1 MKGLIWIIV
10 LFLIA
15 VGAAIGLHSYS
26 GNVYIA
32 VEQTLIRLNLH
43 LFLIGLLIS
52 VCALYFL
59 VKIFFGM
66 IATPS
71 KVSSFGH
78 NRKTRKALEAL
89 HSAGVAYFESRYP
102 KAEQDAAKVLDNK
115 FAGDENRI
123 LALMIA
129 AESADKNGNY
139 AARDKYLDDIATH
152 LPAKSQL
159 PRHLLLA
166 ESALSRHDYETA
178 NEHLQAAEKL
188 DSHLMQLVRLQLH
201 YALAQNDAL
210 NILDKTDKL
219 QKANAIN
226 EAEAINYRTKAYQD
240 LVRGAQTASS
250 LKTAIKRIPDA
261 QKSGALCVPIAEQ
274 YEQLGLYGDA
284 VAWVNSYY
292 PHTHHAGL
300 LKPFVR
306 SVRYLSDAEQRKA
319 IDTADSWL
327 KTQPNDAQLLLNLG
341 EMAYNKQLWGKAQSY
356 LEASISVKPTMQA
369 RLALAKVFDEVNAP
383 QLAAEQR
390 QLVLN
395 EVSH

>member
-59 VKIFFGM
+59 VKVFFGVM
-66 IATPS
+66 ATPG
-71 KVSSFGH
+71 KVSRFGH
-78 NRKTRKALEAL
+78 NRKSRKAWEAL
-89 HSAGVAYFESRYP
+89 HSAGIAYFEGRYP
-102 KAEQDAAKVLDNK
+102 KAEQDAAKVLANK
-115 FAGDENRI
+115 QAGDDNRI

-129 AESADKNGNY
+129 AEAADKNGHY
-139 AARDKYLDDIATH
+139 ADRDKYLDDIATR

-166 ESALSRHDYETA
+166 QSALAHRDYETA
-178 NEHLQAAEKL
+178 HQHLQAAEKL
-188 DSHLMQLVRLQLH
+188 DSHLTQLIRLQLN

-210 NILDKTDKL
+210 SILDKTDKL

-226 EAEAINYRTKAYQD
+226 ETEAIGYRNLAYEKLIHSATD
-240 LVRGAQTASS
+240 SGS
-250 LKTAIKRIPDA
+250 LKSAIKRIPDA
-261 QKSGALCVPIAEQ
+261 QKSSALCVPIAEQ

-292 PHTHHAGL
+292 PHTHHHGL

-369 RLALAKVFDEVNAP
+369 RLALAKVFDEINAP

-395 EVSH
+395 EVTR

>member
-52 VCALYFL
+52 VCLLYFL
-59 VKIFFGM
+59 VKIFFGV
-66 IATPS
+66 IATPG
-71 KVSSFGH
+71 KVSRFGH
-78 NRKTRKALEAL
+78 SRKNRKALEAL
-89 HSAGVAYFESRYP
+89 HFAGVAFFEGRYL
-102 KAEQDAAKVLDNK
+102 KAEQDATKVLNNK
-115 FAGDENRI
+115 HAGDESRI

-129 AESADKNGNY
+129 AQSADKNGNH
-139 AARDKYLDDIATH
+139 AARDKHLDDIATH

-166 ESALSRHDYETA
+166 ESALAQRDYETA
-178 NEHLQAAEKL
+178 HTHLQAAEKL
-188 DSHLMQLVRLQLH
+188 DSHLTQLIRLQLH

-226 EAEAINYRTKAYQD
+226 EAEAVNYRTQAYEK
-240 LVRGAQTASS
+240 LVRGAQDSGS

-274 YEQLGLYGDA
+274 YEYLGLYEDA
-284 VAWVNSYY
+284 VNWVNSYY
-292 PHTHHAGL
+292 PHTHHADL

-306 SVRYLSDAEQRKA
+306 SVRYLDDAQQRKA
-319 IDTADSWL
+319 IDTADAWL

-341 EMAYNKQLWGKAQSY
+341 EMAFNKQLWGKAQNY
-356 LEASISVKPTMQA
+356 LEASIAVKPTMQA
-369 RLALAKVFDEVNAP
+369 RLALAKVFDEMNAP
-383 QLAAEQR
+383 QLATEQR

-395 EVSH
+395 NMTH